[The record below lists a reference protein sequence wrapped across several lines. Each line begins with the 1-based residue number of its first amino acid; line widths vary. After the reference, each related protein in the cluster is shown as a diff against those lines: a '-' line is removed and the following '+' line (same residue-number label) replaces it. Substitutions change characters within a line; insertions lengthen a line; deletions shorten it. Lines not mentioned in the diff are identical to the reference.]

1 MSIDA
6 LRWAFQQQNI
16 TSSQKLVLL
25 ALADRADA
33 SDECYP
39 SIAQIRLDTCLKA
52 DTICSATRALEV
64 IGLITRQRRHN
75 NSTVYRLVG
84 VPSRH
89 QIPETGNDKVN
100 SRNRGSAIPETGNST
115 YPETGKLTTNKPPL
129 NHQEKPAKTTGEPVE
144 PPHGIHPDAWA
155 AWTQHRREIRKKLTP
170 STIERQ
176 AAMLR
181 AYSPDEQRQ
190 IIEQSIEAGWAGLFP
205 LKNNNRSTP
214 HETRE
219 RSHLGTAGRIADN
232 ARRELAAAA
241 ATRDH
246 AGTLDHDGP
255 PVRTQVVELIRG
267 GS

>member
-1 MSIDA
+1 MSVDA
-6 LRWAFQQQNI
+6 TRWAFQQQNI

-33 SDECYP
+33 ADECYP

-64 IGLITRQRRHN
+64 AGLISRQRRHN
-75 NSTVYRLVG
+75 NSTVYRLIG

-100 SRNRGSAIPETGNST
+100 SRNRGAEIPKTGNCT

-129 NHQEKPAKTTGEPVE
+129 NHQQKPAKSTGEPVDI
-144 PPHGIHPDAWA
+144 PHGIQPEAWI
-155 AWTQHRREIRKKLTP
+155 AWSQHRRELRKRLTP
-170 STIERQ
+170 STVDRQ

-181 AYSPDEQRQ
+181 QHSPEEQRQ
-190 IIEQSIEAGWAGLFP
+190 IIEQSIAAGWAGLFP

-219 RSHLGTAGRIADN
+219 RSNLGTAGRIAAN
-232 ARRELAAAA
+232 ARRELEAAAA
-241 ATRDH
+241 ARDD
-246 AGTLDHDGP
+246 AGALDHDGP
-255 PVRTQVVELIRG
+255 PVRASVVELIRR